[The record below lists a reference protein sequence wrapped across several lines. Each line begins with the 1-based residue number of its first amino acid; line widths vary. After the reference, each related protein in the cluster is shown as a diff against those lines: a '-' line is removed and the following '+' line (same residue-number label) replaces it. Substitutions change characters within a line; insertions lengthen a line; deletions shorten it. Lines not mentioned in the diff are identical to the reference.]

1 MFTPIERIRK
11 KSANLKK
18 SIRLNR
24 AEFGTSF
31 GKLKSKDSVY
41 NYYPETIPLLKKISK
56 FHNISSNN
64 LIVGL
69 GAESLIKDIFLWYSM
84 KFGKNKISFGVPNY
98 FMYHIYVKIFNFKVK
113 NFNIFPDQDKKINAD
128 FLINF
133 LKKEKIKFFILVN
146 PSHPFEKNFKLQD
159 IKKILK
165 FCSKKKI
172 LVLLDEVYQ
181 GLGGETSISLINKY
195 DNLIVL
201 RSFSKTFGMP
211 GLRIG
216 YLLANKKLKKEIET
230 FRLAIELP
238 QQSINTA
245 LMFLNNNNRLKKRKL
260 DIIKAR
266 NFAHKE
272 FEKRNIKSYG
282 FKGNSVSIKLDNS
295 NAVQKIGR
303 YMEKKRVF
311 INYKYPRPFEKY
323 INITTTNKKNMN
335 IFFKLLDNII

>member
-1 MFTPIERIRK
+1 MFIPIERIRK
-11 KSANLKK
+11 KNTDLKK

-41 NYYPETIPLLKKISK
+41 NYYPDTIPFLKKISK
-56 FHNISSNN
+56 LHNISLKN

-69 GAESLIKDIFLWYSM
+69 GAESLIKDIFLWYS
-84 KFGKNKISFGVPNY
+84 KKYGKNNISFGVPNY
-98 FMYHIYVKIFNFKVK
+98 FMYHIYAKIFNFKVK
-113 NFNIFPDQDKKINAD
+113 NFNIFPDQNKKINTD

-146 PSHPFEKNFKLQD
+146 PSHPFEKNFKLKD

-181 GLGGETSISLINKY
+181 GLGGETSISLINRY
-195 DNLIVL
+195 HNLIVL

-216 YLLANKKLKKEIET
+216 YLLTNKKLKKEIET

-245 LMFLNNNNRLKKRKL
+245 VAFLNNNNRLKKRKL
-260 DIIKAR
+260 DIIL
-266 NFAHKE
+266 E
-272 FEKRNIKSYG
+272 ILLIK
-282 FKGNSVSIKLDNS
+282 NL
-295 NAVQKIGR
+295 
-303 YMEKKRVF
+303 
-311 INYKYPRPFEKY
+311 
-323 INITTTNKKNMN
+323 KN
-335 IFFKLLDNII
+335 DS